1 MRIRQKLNRC
11 CQMMQDI
18 DAYQDIDGFRLKGE
32 LHGICAQIDPR
43 LGRYF
48 GGYEELTMDEKF

>member
-1 MRIRQKLNRC
+1 
-11 CQMMQDI
+11 MMQDI

-32 LHGICAQIDPR
+32 LHSICAQIDPR

-48 GGYEELTMDEKF
+48 GGYKELAMDEKF